1 MTGKHNTYK
10 FIIIQQDCLVKQQM
24 TTQKADALLSNVVK
38 QVDNVAF
45 DVKLAVNFIQDQIAV
60 MPLASDGEILDSKDL
75 PGFAT
80 IYILD
85 AVVAKVQVA
94 LDDWFTKAMVGAS
107 DLYERFQSLLYFRV
121 FSDK

>member
-10 FIIIQQDCLVKQQM
+10 FIIIEQDCLVKQQM

-75 PGFAT
+75 PGLAT
-80 IYILD
+80 IYMLD

-107 DLYERFQSLLYFRV
+107 DLYERVPEFIIF
-121 FSDK
+121 